1 VRTCSNCGAAV
12 ADADDFCG
20 NCGTYLGWVQPE
32 PEEAQPGP
40 AAPAKPA
47 AAAHVATPQ
56 AVAPAKPVAQRRPRT
71 APQVAEPTPNGPTC
85 KVCGT
90 ANPQEAKFCRQ
101 CGESLIETAA
111 PQPVPWWRR
120 LKLPRWRRFWGRA
133 GSAWPRRVVLLLVA
147 AALVA
152 GGFLLYP
159 AAGNLWQDLRDKLST
174 AAPISPSQTTGN
186 AAVPGHP
193 VTAAV
198 DGVTNQYWGAPSV
211 GDWAEFTFD
220 QPVRL
225 LGVVITPGASTD
237 RTVFDQEARPT
248 AVDLEITTSSGATT
262 TLSITLAD
270 EPGSQTTD
278 TGISNVTA
286 VRLVVRAATPQ
297 APGQSIAL
305 GEIEFFKRS

>member
-1 VRTCSNCGAAV
+1 VRTCPNCGATV

-32 PEEAQPGP
+32 TEEAR
-40 AAPAKPA
+40 PA
-47 AAAHVATPQ
+47 AATHVDPPQ
-56 AVAPAKPVAQRRPRT
+56 AVAPAKPVAQRRPRA
-71 APQVAEPTPNGPTC
+71 APQVTEPTPNGPTC
-85 KVCGT
+85 TVCGT
-90 ANPQEAKFCRQ
+90 ANPPEARFCRQ
-101 CGESLIETAA
+101 CGSSLIETIA
-111 PQPVPWWRR
+111 PPPVPWWRR
-120 LKLPRWRRFWGRA
+120 LRLPRWHRFWGRA

-147 AALVA
+147 AAVVA
-152 GGFLLYP
+152 GGVLFYP
-159 AAGNLWQDLRDKLST
+159 AAGNLWQGLRDKLST
-174 AAPISPSQTTGN
+174 AAPVSLSQTTGN

-193 VTAAV
+193 VTSAV

-211 GDWAEFTFD
+211 GDWAKFTFA
-220 QPVRL
+220 QPIRL

-237 RTVFDQEARPT
+237 RTVFDQEARPI

-278 TGISNVTA
+278 TGISDVTA
-286 VRLVVRAATPQ
+286 VRLVIRAATPQ